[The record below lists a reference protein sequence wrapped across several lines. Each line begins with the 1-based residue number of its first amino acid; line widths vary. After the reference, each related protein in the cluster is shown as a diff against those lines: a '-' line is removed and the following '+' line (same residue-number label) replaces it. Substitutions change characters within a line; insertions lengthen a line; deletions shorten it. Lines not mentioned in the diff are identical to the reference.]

1 MTGEE
6 AANETSLST
15 SIEFNLN
22 EQEREWLKQ
31 AEEAFNKCQYDCK
44 DCLFLTQFSSIF
56 YLSELLIY
64 LN

>member
-6 AANETSLST
+6 AANEASLSA

-44 DCLFLTQFSSIF
+44 HFLRFSFFFNCFS
-56 YLSELLIY
+56 L
-64 LN
+64 